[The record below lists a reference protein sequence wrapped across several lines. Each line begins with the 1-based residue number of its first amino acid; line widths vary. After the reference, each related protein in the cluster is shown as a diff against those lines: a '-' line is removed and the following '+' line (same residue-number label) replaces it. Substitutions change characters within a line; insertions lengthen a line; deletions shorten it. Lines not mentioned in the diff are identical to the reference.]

1 MKWYIFIIYF
11 ILGIPILINSVK
23 DILILGIT
31 CDGIYSGLYFL
42 YKYFNKDLTE
52 NQILNSVSD
61 IYIIDTLTRYQYYFS
76 LNLIFYLINI
86 ILFFKENYLYY
97 ILYILLL
104 PPTINYIYSKT
115 ENGKIFFNF
124 IITKRNIFLK
134 KFFSKQISKF
144 IENNSFITGT
154 PPLVLSYNKIM
165 PLWDHIDNISDVIIS
180 MLKNILI
187 ITIINHLK
195 INMNNLSY
203 NFVKKL
209 YNYKSGEEVSTKLNL
224 QEAQKNIRLMI
235 INNDWNSIT
244 SARITNSLKTIYI
257 NYDTQNISIK
267 KKLEFKLIIFFS
279 YWSLGNFISLFFISP
294 IHAAIEIY
302 RYKCIIHSDIE
313 IYKHKRLIPNYNKII
328 NTLLSLL
335 ITFIYNN
342 SILTAFITAFGYPLL
357 INNLT
362 ISFLNNLLKKKYILI
377 DIHFINRPKLIYM
390 IKYTFWIIINNYLC
404 TDIIYKNYF
413 YTYDYITF
421 KNYINNTNSI
431 GSLLI
436 VNIINTSIHKVL
448 FLTLYI
454 SNIMNN
460 NNLINLII
468 NFYLIFVLSNLYDVI
483 NKKINNINDINDSL
497 IKKNY
502 QDKTNNINKET
513 NNINKEINNDD
524 NNNFKYFLEESMIII
539 N

>member
-1 MKWYIFIIYF
+1 
-11 ILGIPILINSVK
+11 
-23 DILILGIT
+23 
-31 CDGIYSGLYFL
+31 
-42 YKYFNKDLTE
+42 
-52 NQILNSVSD
+52 
-61 IYIIDTLTRYQYYFS
+61 
-76 LNLIFYLINI
+76 
-86 ILFFKENYLYY
+86 
-97 ILYILLL
+97 
-104 PPTINYIYSKT
+104 
-115 ENGKIFFNF
+115 
-124 IITKRNIFLK
+124 
-134 KFFSKQISKF
+134 
-144 IENNSFITGT
+144 
-154 PPLVLSYNKIM
+154 M
-165 PLWDHIDNISDVIIS
+165 PLWEHIDNISDVIIS

-302 RYKCIIHSDIE
+302 RYKCIIHTDIE
-313 IYKHKRLIPNYNKII
+313 IYRHKRLIPNYNKII

-377 DIHFINRPKLIYM
+377 DIHFINRLKLIYM

-483 NKKINNINDINDSL
+483 NKKINNINVINDSL

-513 NNINKEINNDD
+513 NNINKETNNINKEINNDD
-524 NNNFKYFLEESMIII
+524 NNQFKYFLEESMIII

>member
-1 MKWYIFIIYF
+1 MKWYIFMIYF
-11 ILGIPILINSVK
+11 LLGIPILINSIK
-23 DILILGIT
+23 DIFILGIT

-52 NQILNSVSD
+52 NQILNSVND
-61 IYIIDTLTRYQYYFS
+61 IYIIDTLTRYQYYFI
-76 LNLIFYLINI
+76 LNLVYYLINI
-86 ILFFKENYLYY
+86 ALFFKEIYFYY
-97 ILYILLL
+97 ILYFLLL

-124 IITKRNIFLK
+124 IISKRNIFLK

-154 PPLVLSYNKIM
+154 PPLVLSHNKIM
-165 PLWDHIDNISDVIIS
+165 PLWDHIDNVSDVIIS

-195 INMNNLSY
+195 INMSNISY

-224 QEAQKNIRLMI
+224 TEAQKNIRLMI
-235 INNDWNSIT
+235 INNDWSIIT

-279 YWSLGNFISLFFISP
+279 YWSIGNFISLFFIPP
-294 IHAAIEIY
+294 INALIEIY
-302 RYKCIIHSDIE
+302 RYKS
-313 IYKHKRLIPNYNKII
+313 LVPNYNKII
-328 NTLLSLL
+328 NTLLSLI
-335 ITFIYNN
+335 ITFIYKN
-342 SILTAFITAFGYPLL
+342 SILTSFITIFGYPIF

-362 ISFLNNLLKKKYILI
+362 ISFLNNLFKKKYILFN
-377 DIHFINRPKLIYM
+377 IHFNRTKLIYM
-390 IKYTFWIIINNYLC
+390 LKYTSWIIINNYLLS
-404 TDIIYKNYF
+404 DNFYKNY
-413 YTYDYITF
+413 
-421 KNYINNTNSI
+421 NNI

-436 VNIINTSIHKVL
+436 VNLINPTIHKIL
-448 FLTLYI
+448 FLILYI
-454 SNIMNN
+454 SNIINN
-460 NNLINLII
+460 NNLLNLII
-468 NFYLIFVLSNLYDVI
+468 NFYLCFIFSNLYDVI
-483 NKKINNINDINDSL
+483 KEKINNTNVINNSL
-497 IKKNY
+497 IKKNIIEE
-502 QDKTNNINKET
+502 KINES
-513 NNINKEINNDD
+513 E
-524 NNNFKYFLEESMIII
+524 FKYFLEESMIII

>member
-1 MKWYIFIIYF
+1 MFLYYKIMKWYIFMIYF
-11 ILGIPILINSVK
+11 LLGIPILINSIK
-23 DILILGIT
+23 DIFILGIT

-52 NQILNSVSD
+52 NQILNSVND
-61 IYIIDTLTRYQYYFS
+61 IYIIDTLTRYQYYFI
-76 LNLIFYLINI
+76 LNLVYYLINI
-86 ILFFKENYLYY
+86 ALFFKEIYFYY
-97 ILYILLL
+97 ILYFLLL

-124 IITKRNIFLK
+124 IISKRNIFLK

-154 PPLVLSYNKIM
+154 PPLVLSHNKIM
-165 PLWDHIDNISDVIIS
+165 PLWDHIDNVSDVIIS

-195 INMNNLSY
+195 INMSNISY

-224 QEAQKNIRLMI
+224 TEAQKNIRLMI
-235 INNDWNSIT
+235 INNDWSIIT

-279 YWSLGNFISLFFISP
+279 YWSIGNFISLFFIPP
-294 IHAAIEIY
+294 INALIEIY
-302 RYKCIIHSDIE
+302 RYKS
-313 IYKHKRLIPNYNKII
+313 LVPNYNKII
-328 NTLLSLL
+328 NTLLSLI
-335 ITFIYNN
+335 ITFIYKN
-342 SILTAFITAFGYPLL
+342 SILTSFITIFGYPIF

-362 ISFLNNLLKKKYILI
+362 ISFLNNLFKKKYILFN
-377 DIHFINRPKLIYM
+377 IHFNRTKLIYM
-390 IKYTFWIIINNYLC
+390 LKYTSWIIINNYLLS
-404 TDIIYKNYF
+404 DNFYKNY
-413 YTYDYITF
+413 
-421 KNYINNTNSI
+421 NNI

-436 VNIINTSIHKVL
+436 VNLINPTIHKIL
-448 FLTLYI
+448 FLILYI
-454 SNIMNN
+454 SNIINN
-460 NNLINLII
+460 NNLLNLII
-468 NFYLIFVLSNLYDVI
+468 NFYLCFIFSNLYDVI
-483 NKKINNINDINDSL
+483 KEKINNTNVINNSL
-497 IKKNY
+497 IKKNIIEE
-502 QDKTNNINKET
+502 KINES
-513 NNINKEINNDD
+513 E
-524 NNNFKYFLEESMIII
+524 FKYFLEESMIII

>member
-1 MKWYIFIIYF
+1 MKWYIFLIYF
-11 ILGIPILINSVK
+11 LLGIPILINSFK

-52 NQILNSVSD
+52 NQILISINE
-61 IYIIDTLTRYQYYFS
+61 IYIIDTLTRYQYYFI
-76 LNLIFYLINI
+76 LNLVYYLINI
-86 ILFFKENYLYY
+86 ALFFKEIYSYY
-97 ILYILLL
+97 IFYILLL

-124 IITKRNIFLK
+124 IISKRNIFLK

-154 PPLVLSYNKIM
+154 PSLVLSYNKIM
-165 PLWDHIDNISDVIIS
+165 PIWEHIDNLTDVIIS

-195 INMNNLSY
+195 INMSNVSY

-224 QEAQKNIRLMI
+224 IEAQKNIRLMI
-235 INNDWNSIT
+235 INNDWSIIT
-244 SARITNSLKTIYI
+244 SAKITNSLKTIYI

-279 YWSLGNFISLFFISP
+279 YWSIGNFISLYFIPP
-294 IHAAIEIY
+294 INALIEIY
-302 RYKCIIHSDIE
+302 RYKSL
-313 IYKHKRLIPNYNKII
+313 KPNYNKII
-328 NTLLSLL
+328 NTIISLI

-342 SILTAFITAFGYPLL
+342 SILTSFITIFGYPIF

-377 DIHFINRPKLIYM
+377 DIHFNRIKLFYM
-390 IKYTFWIIINNYLC
+390 LKYTTWIIINNYLLV
-404 TDIIYKNYF
+404 DDFYKNY
-413 YTYDYITF
+413 
-421 KNYINNTNSI
+421 NNI
-431 GSLLI
+431 GSLI
-436 VNIINTSIHKVL
+436 IINLINTKIHKLL
-448 FLTLYI
+448 FLILYI
-454 SNIMNN
+454 SNIINN
-460 NNLINLII
+460 YNLLNLFI
-468 NFYLIFVLSNLYDVI
+468 NFYLSFIFSNLYDVF
-483 NKKINNINDINDSL
+483 KEKINNINNSL
-497 IKKNY
+497 IKKKIIEKKY
-502 QDKTNNINKET
+502 EEKINET
-513 NNINKEINNDD
+513 E
-524 NNNFKYFLEESMIII
+524 FKYFLEESMIII

>member
-23 DILILGIT
+23 DIFILGIT
-31 CDGIYSGLYFL
+31 CDGIYLGLYFL

-52 NQILNSVSD
+52 NQILKSVGD
-61 IYIIDTLTRYQYYFS
+61 IYIIDTLTRYQYYFI
-76 LNLIFYLINI
+76 LNLLYYLINI
-86 ILFFKENYLYY
+86 ILFFKEIYLYY

-115 ENGKIFFNF
+115 ESGKIFFNF
-124 IITKRNIFLK
+124 IITKRNMFLK

-154 PPLVLSYNKIM
+154 PSLVLSYNKIM
-165 PLWDHIDNISDVIIS
+165 PLWEHIDNMTDVIIS
-180 MLKNILI
+180 MVKNILI

-224 QEAQKNIRLMI
+224 HEAQQNIRLMI
-235 INNDWNSIT
+235 INNDWNNIT
-244 SARITNSLKTIYI
+244 SVRITNSLKTIFI
-257 NYDTQNISIK
+257 NYDTQNISII
-267 KKLEFKLIIFFS
+267 KKLEFRLIIFFS
-279 YWSLGNFISLFFISP
+279 YWSLGNFISLFFIPP
-294 IHAAIEIY
+294 IHATIEIY
-302 RYKCIIHSDIE
+302 RYK
-313 IYKHKRLIPNYNKII
+313 YLIPNYNKII
-328 NTLLSLL
+328 NTFLSFL

-342 SILTAFITAFGYPLL
+342 TILTAFITAFGYPFF

-362 ISFLNNLLKKKYILI
+362 ISFLNNLFKKKYILI
-377 DIHFINRPKLIYM
+377 DMHFNKIKLFNM
-390 IKYTFWIIINNYLC
+390 LKYTSWILINNYLS
-404 TDIIYKNYF
+404 TNTFYKNYF
-413 YTYDYITF
+413 SSYDYTTF
-421 KNYINNTNSI
+421 INYINNTNSI

-436 VNIINTSIHKVL
+436 VNFINTTMHKVL
-448 FLTLYI
+448 FLILYI

-460 NNLINLII
+460 YNLINLFI
-468 NFYLIFVLSNLYDVI
+468 NFYLIFVLSNLYDI
-483 NKKINNINDINDSL
+483 IKRKINNTNVINDSL
-497 IKKNY
+497 IKKNI
-502 QDKTNNINKET
+502 INKNYKDKINYKNEED
-513 NNINKEINNDD
+513 NKINID
-524 NNNFKYFLEESMIII
+524 NNEFKYFLEESMIII

>member
-1 MKWYIFIIYF
+1 MKWYIFLIYF
-11 ILGIPILINSVK
+11 LLGIPILINSFK

-52 NQILNSVSD
+52 NQILISINE
-61 IYIIDTLTRYQYYFS
+61 IYIIDTLTRYQYYFI
-76 LNLIFYLINI
+76 LNLVYYLINI
-86 ILFFKENYLYY
+86 ALFFKEIYSYY
-97 ILYILLL
+97 IFYILLL

-124 IITKRNIFLK
+124 IISKRNIFLK

-154 PPLVLSYNKIM
+154 PSLVLSYNKIM
-165 PLWDHIDNISDVIIS
+165 PIWEHIDNLTDVIIS

-195 INMNNLSY
+195 INMSNVSY

-224 QEAQKNIRLMI
+224 IEAQKNIRLMI
-235 INNDWNSIT
+235 INNDWSIIT
-244 SARITNSLKTIYI
+244 SAKITNSLKTIYI

-279 YWSLGNFISLFFISP
+279 YWSIGNFISLYFIPP
-294 IHAAIEIY
+294 INALIEIY
-302 RYKCIIHSDIE
+302 RYKSL
-313 IYKHKRLIPNYNKII
+313 KPNYNKII
-328 NTLLSLL
+328 NTIISLI

-342 SILTAFITAFGYPLL
+342 SILTSFITIFGYPIF

-377 DIHFINRPKLIYM
+377 DIHFNRIKLFYM
-390 IKYTFWIIINNYLC
+390 LKYTTWIIINNYLLV
-404 TDIIYKNYF
+404 DDFYKNY
-413 YTYDYITF
+413 
-421 KNYINNTNSI
+421 NNI
-431 GSLLI
+431 GSLI
-436 VNIINTSIHKVL
+436 IINLINTKIHKLL
-448 FLTLYI
+448 FLILYI
-454 SNIMNN
+454 SNIINN
-460 NNLINLII
+460 YNLLNLFI
-468 NFYLIFVLSNLYDVI
+468 NFYLSFIFSNLYDVF
-483 NKKINNINDINDSL
+483 KEKINNINNSL
-497 IKKNY
+497 IKKKIIEKKY
-502 QDKTNNINKET
+502 EEKINK
-513 NNINKEINNDD
+513 KK
-524 NNNFKYFLEESMIII
+524 FKYFLEESMIII